1 MTKEFKKE
9 LFLGLGIIIISLVA
23 FFVIYAQ
30 LETKLSNLSTS
41 VSSAQASINHKSQLL
56 ADLAELKRNS
66 GQASEYRRKMEAL
79 LPERDQLYN
88 YQRYL
93 ENLAAPR
100 KLNINFNFQ
109 GEPVAATPTAPGSAS
124 FNLDVS
130 GSMDGILLFMRDVEL
145 KTTRNIVSIE
155 NFDLTREE
163 NGNYKL
169 QIFGKTFFR

>member
-1 MTKEFKKE
+1 M
-9 LFLGLGIIIISLVA
+9 GLGIVVISLVA
-23 FFVIYAQ
+23 FFVIFGQ
-30 LETKLSNLSTS
+30 LESKLAGLSTS
-41 VSSAQASINHKSQLL
+41 ASSAQASINHKSQLL

-66 GQASEYRRKMEAL
+66 GKANEYKTKMEAL

-100 KLNINFNFQ
+100 KLNVNFNFQ

-124 FNLDVS
+124 FNLDIS
-130 GSMDGILLFMRDVEL
+130 GSLDAILLFMRDAEL

-163 NGNYKL
+163 NGSYKL
-169 QIFGKTFFR
+169 QIFAKTYFR